1 MRRWA
6 PTALIGVKRS
16 TIVVYRTA
24 LYVLPR
30 SKSAASHPTLSTH
43 HVPPDAARPA
53 ATNPHAGAVA
63 HAGPGIVV
71 RSLDTLD
78 ELRECVALQHEV
90 WGKEYDDAVPASLLH
105 VVTQIGGIVAGAFSA
120 DDELVGFVFGISGI
134 KNGEVVHWSHELGV
148 RASARDAG
156 VGRMLKQF
164 QRTELARLG
173 ISTMF
178 WTFDPLMAKNAHL
191 NLNRLG
197 ARVVEYVENMYGTTG
212 SPLHHGL
219 ATDRLVVSW
228 STSPDTNPTPAA
240 AQATI
245 ADIAPLPI
253 LSAEP
258 RAGDV
263 RGEVATNGK
272 ARAPV
277 LLLEVPTDIQ
287 RTPGASRA
295 AWQASLRASFERAL
309 GSGYIVTGLHR
320 DAVASRSF
328 YVLELRTE
336 NTP

>member
-1 MRRWA
+1 M
-6 PTALIGVKRS
+6 
-16 TIVVYRTA
+16 
-24 LYVLPR
+24 
-30 SKSAASHPTLSTH
+30 
-43 HVPPDAARPA
+43 PPDAHDPRA
-53 ATNPHAGAVA
+53 NDPHSGALA
-63 HAGPGIVV
+63 HAGSGIVV
-71 RSLDTLD
+71 RALDTLD
-78 ELRECVALQHEV
+78 ELRACVALQHEV

-105 VVTQIGGIVAGAFSA
+105 VVTQIGGIVAGAFSP
-120 DDELVGFVFGISGI
+120 DDELIGFVFGISGI
-134 KNGEVVHWSHELGV
+134 KNGEIVHWSHELGV
-148 RASARDAG
+148 RTSARDAG

-228 STSPDTNPTPAA
+228 STTADAA
-240 AQATI
+240 SAAPVARARI
-245 ADIAPLPI
+245 DDVAPLPI

-263 RGEVATNGK
+263 WGEIGANGK
-272 ARAPV
+272 ARAPI

-287 RTPGASRA
+287 RTAPASRA
-295 AWQASLRASFERAL
+295 AWQSSLRACFERAL
-309 GSGYIVTGLHR
+309 HSGYAVTGLHR

-328 YVLELRTE
+328 YVLELPAE
-336 NTP
+336 KK

>member
-1 MRRWA
+1 M
-6 PTALIGVKRS
+6 
-16 TIVVYRTA
+16 
-24 LYVLPR
+24 
-30 SKSAASHPTLSTH
+30 
-43 HVPPDAARPA
+43 PPDAHGPV
-53 ATNPHAGAVA
+53 ATDPHPEALA
-63 HAGPGIVV
+63 HAGSGIIV

-78 ELRECVALQHEV
+78 ELKACVALQHEV

-105 VVTQIGGIVAGAFSA
+105 VVTQIGGIVAGAFSP
-120 DDELVGFVFGISGI
+120 DDELIGFVFGISGI

-219 ATDRLVVSW
+219 ATDRFVVSW
-228 STSPDTNPTPAA
+228 STRPDPDDRPPVAR
-240 AQATI
+240 TI
-245 ADIAPLPI
+245 IDDIASYRI

-258 RAGDV
+258 RPGDV
-263 RGEVATNGK
+263 ASDIGGIGGIVRKRE
-272 ARAPV
+272 R
-277 LLLEVPTDIQ
+277 LFLLEVPADIQ
-287 RTPGASRA
+287 RTPPASRA
-295 AWQASLRASFERAL
+295 AWQESLRTTFERAL
-309 GSGYIVTGLHR
+309 RSGYIVTRLHR
-320 DAVASRSF
+320 DVVDSRSF
-328 YVLELRTE
+328 YVLELGAE
-336 NTP
+336 AAI